1 MVSVIWYNKVGF
13 FRKIFYC
20 LDTRVL
26 MEENP
31 QPRIENNSVELECF
45 TLMLTN
51 ALVSRESLV
60 VTCCNVVIS

>member
-1 MVSVIWYNKVGF
+1 
-13 FRKIFYC
+13 
-20 LDTRVL
+20 

-31 QPRIENNSVELECF
+31 QPRIENNSVESECF